1 MVIQENVIC
10 DCSDKIPGVL
20 GYCLPTSDNSLIE
33 LALTPEVIQINSQ
46 ILKESALQAEMI
58 AKSRFGSAS
67 RLSCK
72 IKDLVLN
79 VSFHNGWKKVSKE
92 EIVLQ

>member
-33 LALTPEVIQINSQ
+33 LALTPEAQSLHLEFAVIQINSQ

-58 AKSRFGSAS
+58 AKSRFG
-67 RLSCK
+67 
-72 IKDLVLN
+72 
-79 VSFHNGWKKVSKE
+79 
-92 EIVLQ
+92 